1 MAARTTTSRRTF
13 LGTSAAAGA
22 AAGGIPYFAWT
33 QPAFA
38 NRAATDR
45 PQIGCIGLGGMG
57 TGDARAHARFG
68 DIVAVCDVDR
78 RHAER
83 ARDDKN
89 IGQGKAEV
97 FTAAP
102 PQARAAM
109 VAAATTLARAFVESD
124 EFKRR
129 YADHREA
136 NGPDPLPLEQ
146 TADQVLAKQRA
157 GFEQQVEALR
167 KQFVDDAI
175 TPEQKATLEEGFEAM
190 RARFTEMEKG
200 PQRAEMETML
210 KGQRA
215 EQVAGHAAATKEFN
229 TMFPA
234 DPRAL
239 VAMRLRQFLDTTNN
253 LDFSARLVEQGKV
266 QKFADPGLEARPSEW
281 KMCFRAGKS
290 ATDAAREFARKWL
303 AELSAGAPVAKAR
316 GSKG

>member
-1 MAARTTTSRRTF
+1 MNVVKMKANRVSPSGILSGMNRSAVGTLVVAVTIGATLTGQAVTTQ
-13 LGTSAAAGA
+13 LGITEGRAKEAVFDSFMAGA
-22 AAGGIPYFAWT
+22 VSLA
-33 QPAFA
+33 
-38 NRAATDR
+38 
-45 PQIGCIGLGGMG
+45 
-57 TGDARAHARFG
+57 
-68 DIVAVCDVDR
+68 
-78 RHAER
+78 
-83 ARDDKN
+83 
-89 IGQGKAEV
+89 GKAEV
-97 FTAAP
+97 VTAAP

-129 YADHREA
+129 SADHREA

-167 KQFVDDAI
+167 KQVVDDAI